1 MFEIEIGVS
10 MNSDGSGPAAGMQ
23 IEHIG
28 DGVRR
33 YTVRRAPSSA
43 PWLLGALG
51 AAGAAAAASS
61 ALPPAVGVGALL
73 LPLGALAHAAL
84 SVREESLLVI
94 QGLGVQLST
103 RFWGRAREEFADVA
117 AISEVFLGEAVRLD
131 RCHFYL
137 ACLLHGESAAPRLI
151 VAFPHLRPRLVE
163 LERCYRGVRAVLWG
177 EAEADAGAGDAVT

>member
-1 MFEIEIGVS
+1 
-10 MNSDGSGPAAGMQ
+10 MQ

-61 ALPPAVGVGALL
+61 ALPPAAAWALP
-73 LPLGALAHAAL
+73 PLGALAHAAL

-163 LERCYRGVRAVLWG
+163 LERCYRGVRFILWG

>member
-1 MFEIEIGVS
+1 M
-10 MNSDGSGPAAGMQ
+10 
-23 IEHIG
+23 
-28 DGVRR
+28 
-33 YTVRRAPSSA
+33 
-43 PWLLGALG
+43 
-51 AAGAAAAASS
+51 
-61 ALPPAVGVGALL
+61 GALL

-163 LERCYRGVRAVLWG
+163 LEPCYRGVRAVLWG
-177 EAEADAGAGDAVT
+177 EAEADAGADAVT